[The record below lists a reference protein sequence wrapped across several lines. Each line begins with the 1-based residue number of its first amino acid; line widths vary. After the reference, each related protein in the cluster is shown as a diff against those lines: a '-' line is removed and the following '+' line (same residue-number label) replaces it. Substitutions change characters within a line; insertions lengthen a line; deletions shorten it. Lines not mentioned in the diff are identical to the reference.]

1 MKRIHLALVLATAV
15 VGLALAP
22 FASASVLGTVE
33 LNAGYSKSSTDVT
46 SALDIGGAENAMGG
60 GLSFGAAYWRGVSPM
75 VSWGLEAGFDNLGS
89 AEYDNGNTTD
99 NEFKSNIFRVNPAL
113 RFNFG
118 AGVGPSFYAQG
129 GAGMYKI
136 SMDINDSVAGD
147 ISPDGESKFGFNV
160 GAGVG
165 FPVGPKTR
173 LNLTGL
179 YHSVSTEGES
189 LNYIQMRAGVGFGL

>member
-15 VGLALAP
+15 VGLAFAP
-22 FASASVLGTVE
+22 LASASVLGSVE

-46 SALDIGGAENAMGG
+46 SGIDIAGAENAMGG
-60 GLSFGAAYWRGVSPM
+60 GLSFGAGYWRGMSPM
-75 VSWGLEAGFDNLGS
+75 VSWGLEAGLDNLGS

-99 NEFKSNIFRVNPAL
+99 NEFKSNIFRVNPAI
-113 RFNFG
+113 RFNLG

-129 GAGMYKI
+129 GAGLYNV
-136 SMDINDSVAGD
+136 SMDVNDSVLGD
-147 ISPDGESKFGFNV
+147 ASDSQSKVGFNL

-173 LNLTGL
+173 LNFTGL
-179 YHSVSTEGES
+179 YHTVSTEGQS
-189 LNYIQMRAGVGFGL
+189 INYIQMRAGIGFGL

>member
-46 SALDIGGAENAMGG
+46 SGIDIGGAENAMGG
-60 GLSFGAAYWRGVSPM
+60 GLSFGAGYWRSMSPVM
-75 VSWGLEAGFDNLGS
+75 SWGLEAGLDNLGS
-89 AEYDNGNTTD
+89 AEYDNGNTPD

-129 GAGMYKI
+129 GAGMYNV
-136 SMDINDSVAGD
+136 SMDINDSVLGD
-147 ISPDGESKFGFNV
+147 ASDSQSKFGFNV

-189 LNYIQMRAGVGFGL
+189 INYIQMRAGVGFGL

>member
-1 MKRIHLALVLATAV
+1 
-15 VGLALAP
+15 
-22 FASASVLGTVE
+22 
-33 LNAGYSKSSTDVT
+33 
-46 SALDIGGAENAMGG
+46 
-60 GLSFGAAYWRGVSPM
+60 
-75 VSWGLEAGFDNLGS
+75 
-89 AEYDNGNTTD
+89 
-99 NEFKSNIFRVNPAL
+99 
-113 RFNFG
+113 
-118 AGVGPSFYAQG
+118 
-129 GAGMYKI
+129 
-136 SMDINDSVAGD
+136 MDINDSVAGD